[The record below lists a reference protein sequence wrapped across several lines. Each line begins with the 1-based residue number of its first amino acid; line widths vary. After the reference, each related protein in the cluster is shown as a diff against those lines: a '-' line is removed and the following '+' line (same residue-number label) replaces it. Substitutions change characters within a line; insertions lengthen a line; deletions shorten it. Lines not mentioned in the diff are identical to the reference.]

1 MAKIRIIKKNDEYSS
16 EYEVGDIF
24 EIQGSWYGGVHI
36 SGRTGI
42 PISLDKE
49 EYVELNTEPK
59 APPVTDAAAKRDI
72 RPGDIVQHFKREW
85 V

>member
-1 MAKIRIIKKNDEYSS
+1 MARIRIIKKNDEYSS

-36 SGRTGI
+36 SGRTGV

-49 EYVELNTEPK
+49 EYVELKYRTGSSAGNRCGSK
-59 APPVTDAAAKRDI
+59 KRYSSGRYRAAL
-72 RPGDIVQHFKREW
+72 
-85 V
+85 